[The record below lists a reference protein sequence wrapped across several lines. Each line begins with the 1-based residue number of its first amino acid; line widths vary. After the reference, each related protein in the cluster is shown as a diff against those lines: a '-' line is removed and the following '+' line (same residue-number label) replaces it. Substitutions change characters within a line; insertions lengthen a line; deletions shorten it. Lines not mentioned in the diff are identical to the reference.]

1 MKAATINRVRKVS
14 LWVAII
20 GVKEVLPGR
29 EKFGKSIAFREE
41 KKFDHESL
49 TLLVY
54 LVISGG
60 RGGSGAA
67 TIIYLSVCCEVFAAI
82 RLLL

>member
-29 EKFGKSIAFREE
+29 EKFGKSISFREE

-54 LVISGG
+54 LG

-67 TIIYLSVCCEVFAAI
+67 TIICLSVCCEVFAAI